1 VVPAKLEPIAVTAV
15 PEVPDIGFN
24 VNVGAEGALKVA
36 CPASP
41 AVPVTK
47 TV

>member
-1 VVPAKLEPIAVTAV
+1 VPAKFEPEAATAV

-24 VNVGAEGALKVA
+24 VSVGAEGTLNVA

-41 AVPVTK
+41 AVPVT
-47 TV
+47 